1 MTEFGMLA
9 NTEEF
14 MRAIDDGDLE
24 VPDLMPWTKWMA
36 YRAVEGRRPANRRG
50 DSRTTTLR
58 YEGIMWREV
67 MSAV

>member
-50 DSRTTTLR
+50 DSTT
-58 YEGIMWREV
+58 V
-67 MSAV
+67 